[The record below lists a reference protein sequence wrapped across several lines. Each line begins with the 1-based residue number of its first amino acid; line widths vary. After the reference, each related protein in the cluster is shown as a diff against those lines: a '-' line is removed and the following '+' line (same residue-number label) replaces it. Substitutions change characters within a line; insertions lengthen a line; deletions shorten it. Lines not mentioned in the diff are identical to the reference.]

1 MKDWEK
7 WDLKISIANFIVPR
21 LESYINEVENNNIVS
36 IPLWIRDIELPFV
49 IAKDREYSDEEIF
62 IINREWEKILK
73 KILFSFKSIL
83 EPQNEMNFEE
93 IQKKQEEGLQL
104 FAKYYLNL
112 WD

>member
-7 WDLKISIANFIVPR
+7 WDLKTSIANFIVPR
-21 LESYINEVENNNIVS
+21 LEAYKNEVENNNTVS
-36 IPLWIRDIELPFV
+36 IPSWIRDVELPS
-49 IAKDREYSDEEIF
+49 ILNEDREYSDEEIF
-62 IINREWEKILK
+62 IMNREWIKILE

-93 IQKKQEEGLQL
+93 LDKRQKEGLQL